1 MGIVCYDWL
10 YSVSRVFRTVVM
22 ENKSSAT
29 RNVEMKFSA
38 SAFYYTGVTGEEIA
52 NGQFNTELTP
62 GEGRTVYALSLLSV

>member
-1 MGIVCYDWL
+1 
-10 YSVSRVFRTVVM
+10 M